1 MSELESRTKE
11 VPSSITSHLPEEKKL
26 EVQRLVDVLNSTL
39 PYEKTELL
47 KAGMA
52 SRGWKD
58 ISLLKILRECL
69 MIEIEQL
76 QVSKNNDDPNIRLA
90 TNQIKRNL
98 KSQVDTVLNILETST
113 NKKENVYFLIG
124 AVLGSLEKMEQ

>member
-1 MSELESRTKE
+1 MSELESKTKE

-58 ISLLKILRECL
+58 ISLLKMLRECL

-76 QVSKNNDDPNIRLA
+76 HVSKNNDDPNIRLA

>member
-1 MSELESRTKE
+1 
-11 VPSSITSHLPEEKKL
+11 
-26 EVQRLVDVLNSTL
+26 
-39 PYEKTELL
+39 
-47 KAGMA
+47 MA

>member
-1 MSELESRTKE
+1 MSELESKTKE